1 MKTSA
6 MQDNFGVKELKQ
18 YGYIPYDVY
27 NKSVSTALEYCYDD
41 WCIAQMAKDLGKIDD
56 YNYFMRRSSGYR
68 TYFDKEYKL
77 MNGFQVKVASVVLLI
92 LSFHLMGNVIGWK
105 GTRGNIL
112 SLFLMMCKD

>member
-1 MKTSA
+1 M
-6 MQDNFGVKELKQ
+6 DER
-18 YGYIPYDVY
+18 
-27 NKSVSTALEYCYDD
+27 
-41 WCIAQMAKDLGKIDD
+41 LGKIDD

-77 MNGFQVKVASVVLLI
+77 IERFSSKVASVVRLI
-92 LSFHLMGNVIGWK
+92 LSSHLMGNVIGWK